1 MPSKQIPINH
11 FEKFSL
17 IYRITLPFLVI
28 RATLEVMNVFEDL
41 DEKTKPERNQQKKI
55 KNKQKQKQKQ
65 KQKPT
70 TAFLLYKLALACTIT
85 NY

>member
-41 DEKTKPERNQQKKI
+41 DEKTKPERNQQK
-55 KNKQKQKQKQ
+55 NKR
-65 KQKPT
+65 
-70 TAFLLYKLALACTIT
+70 
-85 NY
+85 